1 MMRYNCTSSTVTTSE
16 TLEPGKGGNICRLR
30 LTLPVDD
37 ASNSEQNDVKEKTE
51 KVDKTSSPSR
61 RRRKN
66 GILHPEKIQTDQP
79 TLHLYTV
86 PKEGSSSKAPSHGMV
101 YGVVHR
107 SDNKHQN
114 EVVVYEW
121 STHQLKEEMNY
132 IKDVRVTLENIRERM
147 FGEYDEMK
155 QKIKE
160 LSKEIQVSTAQKETL
175 ENHAQTQSAALDS
188 FGAMNSSLTEA
199 SIDLQKTLVDVTLEN
214 CDIKDEIKSLKLSYE
229 ESMKKLKERQR
240 ELETAQVENSML
252 KLKVESSQ
260 EANADVMREM
270 TRKLH
275 RQYEERLQE
284 EEAKHFAERE
294 ALVVKTNQFLKAI
307 EDANEKVRI
316 AELRIEE
323 RDQRIEE
330 LDRLIICMEEEREQ
344 LQEKL
349 LRHEEQIER
358 ISTKSQS
365 TLVDRERSQ
374 HLEEAAE
381 NLKER
386 IKHLDD
392 MVNCQQKKVKYMVEE
407 VELLR
412 KKIQH
417 KDLLI
422 QQLLERVALLEGENK
437 ELQDK
442 MDYLKETQAKTE
454 VETRDI
460 GISCDFPSSRSEE
473 GHQLSTYQMK
483 TKMRPKLVL
492 FRTTTTAQTDT
503 TVSTQKMDETLP
515 EGQAPIIL
523 EGEKRGILNRSP

>member
-1 MMRYNCTSSTVTTSE
+1 MMRYSCAGSVTTSE
-16 TLEPGKGGNICRLR
+16 TVEPSRRGNICRLR

-37 ASNSEQNDVKEKTE
+37 PSNSEHNDLKKDKMEKVEKTN
-51 KVDKTSSPSR
+51 SPTR

-66 GILHPEKIQTDQP
+66 GILHPEKNGNDQP

-86 PKEGSSSKAPSHGMV
+86 PTGGPAARLPAHGMV

-107 SDNKHQN
+107 SDRKQQN

-160 LSKEIQVSTAQKETL
+160 LSREIQISTAQQETL
-175 ENHAQTQSAALDS
+175 QSHNQAQSAALDN
-188 FGAMNSSLTEA
+188 FGEMNSSLTGVA
-199 SIDLQKTLVDVTLEN
+199 IDLQKTLVEVTLKN
-214 CDIKDEIKSLKLSYE
+214 CDIKDEITSLKHSYE
-229 ESMKKLKERQR
+229 ESMEKLKERQKQ
-240 ELETAQVENSML
+240 LEAAQVENTTL

-260 EANADVMREM
+260 EANAEVMREM

-275 RQYEERLQE
+275 RQYEEKLQE
-284 EEAKHFAERE
+284 EERKHLAEKE
-294 ALVVKTNQFLKAI
+294 ALGAKTNQFLKAI
-307 EDANEKVRI
+307 EDANEKVRM
-316 AELRIEE
+316 AELRIGE

-344 LQEKL
+344 LQEQL
-349 LRHEEQIER
+349 LHHEDQLQR
-358 ISTKSQS
+358 ISTKPQS
-365 TLVDRERSQ
+365 TFLDKDRTQ
-374 HLEEAAE
+374 HLEEAAGS
-381 NLKER
+381 LKER

-412 KKIQH
+412 RKIQQ

-422 QQLLERVALLEGENK
+422 QQLLERVAFLEGENK

-442 MDYLKETQAKTE
+442 MDYLKETQSRAE

-460 GISCDFPSSRSEE
+460 GISCDLSTSTSHDHSEE
-473 GHQLSTYQMK
+473 QTVYCALSREDGGEQPVSCIGSGIIDQAMETSGIMRKPYTPYMRILQLSAEK
-483 TKMRPKLVL
+483 TEA
-492 FRTTTTAQTDT
+492 T
-503 TVSTQKMDETLP
+503 
-515 EGQAPIIL
+515 
-523 EGEKRGILNRSP
+523 